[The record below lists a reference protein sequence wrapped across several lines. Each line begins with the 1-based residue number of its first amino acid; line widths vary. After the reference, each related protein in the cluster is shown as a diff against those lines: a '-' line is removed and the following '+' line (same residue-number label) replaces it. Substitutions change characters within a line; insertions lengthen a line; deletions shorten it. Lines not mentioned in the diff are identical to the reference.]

1 MNRRSAISAPGS
13 PAGLLL
19 QKVLQSVR
27 QVGGDTGEILRRAG
41 ISGCAAEA
49 GRDGWMQP
57 VSYDQFVS
65 IYRECVDVLERSDA
79 RRSGRRAMG
88 VSEFHML
95 CYCMIS
101 SATLDQAIERA
112 AAFGRLFEGGVGE
125 FTLRTVRGNAEFCM
139 HSASRPRDVH
149 MIFGVLTG
157 LSSFARLFG
166 WLVGKDL
173 SPLTVKICDG
183 PVLDEHLVSWL
194 LPWRVEYGA
203 EDNVLCFPARY
214 LALPL
219 VRSAAELDELL
230 TTFPFD
236 LAAGRSSVTPASVWV
251 RRICATALAHRSAP
265 PSTEQIARQLG
276 LSVAT
281 LKRRLSDEN
290 TSVRELKERCRCE
303 LAHDLLDDRSLT
315 LGEISLRLGFS
326 DTTTFSR
333 AFKGWTGRVPSAL
346 RQGTRAAQPA
356 LRREAS

>member
-1 MNRRSAISAPGS
+1 MNRRSARSAPRP

-19 QKVLQSVR
+19 QQVLRSVR
-27 QVGGDTGEILRRAG
+27 HVGGDEDAILRRAG
-41 ISGCAAEA
+41 IGGLGEKA
-49 GRDGWMQP
+49 GRDGWMQLI
-57 VSYDQFVS
+57 SHDQFVS
-65 IYRECVDVLERSDA
+65 IYRECVDLLERSDA
-79 RRSGRRAMG
+79 KRSGRPAMG

-101 SATLDQAIERA
+101 SATLGQAIDRA

-125 FTLRTVRGNAEFCM
+125 FTLRTVRENAEFRM
-139 HSASRPRDVH
+139 HSASRPRDAH

-173 SPLTVKICDG
+173 SPLTVKICYG
-183 PVLDEHLVSWL
+183 PVLDEHVVSWL
-194 LPWRVEYGA
+194 LPWRVEYEA
-203 EDNVLCFPARY
+203 EDNLLCFPARY

-236 LAAGRSSVTPASVWV
+236 LATGRSSVTPASVWV
-251 RRICATALAHRSAP
+251 GKICATALAHCSAP
-265 PSTEQIARQLG
+265 PNTEQIARQLG

-303 LAHDLLDDRSLT
+303 LAYDLLGDRSLT
-315 LGEISLRLGFS
+315 LREISLRLGFS
-326 DTTTFSR
+326 DTTAFSR
-333 AFKGWTGRVPSAL
+333 AFKAWTGRVPSAIRHESGL
-346 RQGTRAAQPA
+346 VG
-356 LRREAS
+356 LNRRETR